1 MLPIVG
7 IVPDLIN
14 VAFTASRGKWGTAGF
29 NLVAALP
36 GLGDALKGG
45 KMLAAGN
52 GLGGSIVAMANKTK
66 GEEALLQ
73 YPARKRIVLTV
84 PSLP

>member
-29 NLVAALP
+29 NLLSALP

-45 KMLAAGN
+45 KMLAVGT
-52 GLGGSIVAMANKTK
+52 GLGGSIVAMVINTK
-66 GEEALLQ
+66 RDEALL
-73 YPARKRIVLTV
+73 
-84 PSLP
+84 